1 MSLSSSDPEKVLRVH
16 QMVFRGHQI
25 LSSRTGNQVPVVMPQ
40 HHHLKNFNAGC
51 PNTKITLMTH
61 ISLQAC

>member
-1 MSLSSSDPEKVLRVH
+1 
-16 QMVFRGHQI
+16 MVFRGHQI

-40 HHHLKNFNAGC
+40 HHHLKNFNAGR